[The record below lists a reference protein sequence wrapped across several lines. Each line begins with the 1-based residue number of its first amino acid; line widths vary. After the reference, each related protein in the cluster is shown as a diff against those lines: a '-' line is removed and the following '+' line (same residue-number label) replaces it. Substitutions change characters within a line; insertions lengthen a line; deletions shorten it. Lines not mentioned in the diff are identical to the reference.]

1 MNVGYVCLVLLW
13 KREMEVIRSH
23 IENSEV
29 REMFTNILVAIMCVI
44 AIAAGIWGWWL
55 ENGGLSED
63 SKKDDDIK
71 YNDIEETEGKSK
83 DEKN

>member
-1 MNVGYVCLVLLW
+1 
-13 KREMEVIRSH
+13 
-23 IENSEV
+23 
-29 REMFTNILVAIMCVI
+29 MFTNIIVAIMCVI
-44 AIAAGIWGWWL
+44 AIVAGIWGWWL
-55 ENGGLSED
+55 ENGGSSED

>member
-1 MNVGYVCLVLLW
+1 
-13 KREMEVIRSH
+13 MEVIRSQ

-29 REMFTNILVAIMCVI
+29 REMLTNIIVAIMSVI

-55 ENGGLSED
+55 ENGSSSED

-71 YNDIEETEGKSK
+71 DNDIEEIERKSE

>member
-1 MNVGYVCLVLLW
+1 
-13 KREMEVIRSH
+13 
-23 IENSEV
+23 
-29 REMFTNILVAIMCVI
+29 MFTNIIVAIMSVI

-55 ENGGLSED
+55 ENGGSSEG

>member
-1 MNVGYVCLVLLW
+1 
-13 KREMEVIRSH
+13 MEVIRSQ

-29 REMFTNILVAIMCVI
+29 REMLTNIIVAIMSVI
-44 AIAAGIWGWWL
+44 AIAAGIWVWWM
-55 ENGGLSED
+55 ENGGSSED
-63 SKKDDDIK
+63 SKKYDDIK

>member
-1 MNVGYVCLVLLW
+1 
-13 KREMEVIRSH
+13 
-23 IENSEV
+23 
-29 REMFTNILVAIMCVI
+29 MFTNILVAIMCVI
-44 AIAAGIWGWWL
+44 AIAAGIWVWWL
-55 ENGGLSED
+55 ENGGSSED

>member
-1 MNVGYVCLVLLW
+1 
-13 KREMEVIRSH
+13 MEVIRSQ

-29 REMFTNILVAIMCVI
+29 REMLTNIIVAIMSVI
-44 AIAAGIWGWWL
+44 AIAAGIWVWWL
-55 ENGGLSED
+55 ENGGSSED
-63 SKKDDDIK
+63 PKKDDDIK

>member
-1 MNVGYVCLVLLW
+1 
-13 KREMEVIRSH
+13 MEVIRSQ

-29 REMFTNILVAIMCVI
+29 REMLTNIIVAIMSVI
-44 AIAAGIWGWWL
+44 AIAAGIWVWWL

>member
-1 MNVGYVCLVLLW
+1 
-13 KREMEVIRSH
+13 
-23 IENSEV
+23 
-29 REMFTNILVAIMCVI
+29 MFSNILVAIMSVI

-71 YNDIEETEGKSK
+71 DNDIEEIEREVEEHSCNSEITPIE
-83 DEKN
+83 

>member
-1 MNVGYVCLVLLW
+1 
-13 KREMEVIRSH
+13 MEVIRSQ

-29 REMFTNILVAIMCVI
+29 REMFTNIIVAIMSVI

-55 ENGGLSED
+55 ENGGSSED
-63 SKKDDDIK
+63 SKKYDDIK

>member
-1 MNVGYVCLVLLW
+1 
-13 KREMEVIRSH
+13 MEVIRSQ

-55 ENGGLSED
+55 ENGGSSED
-63 SKKDDDIK
+63 FKKDDDIK

>member
-1 MNVGYVCLVLLW
+1 
-13 KREMEVIRSH
+13 
-23 IENSEV
+23 
-29 REMFTNILVAIMCVI
+29 MFTNILVAIMCVI

-71 YNDIEETEGKSK
+71 YNDIEEIEGKSK

>member
-1 MNVGYVCLVLLW
+1 
-13 KREMEVIRSH
+13 
-23 IENSEV
+23 
-29 REMFTNILVAIMCVI
+29 MFTNILVAIMCVI

-71 YNDIEETEGKSK
+71 DNDIEETEGKSK

>member
-1 MNVGYVCLVLLW
+1 MLSNISVG
-13 KREMEVIRSH
+13 
-23 IENSEV
+23 
-29 REMFTNILVAIMCVI
+29 IMCVI
-44 AIAAGIWGWWL
+44 AIAAGIFGWWM

-71 YNDIEETEGKSK
+71 DNDIEETEGKSE

>member
-1 MNVGYVCLVLLW
+1 
-13 KREMEVIRSH
+13 MEVIRSQ

-29 REMFTNILVAIMCVI
+29 REMLTNIIVAIMSVI
-44 AIAAGIWGWWL
+44 AIAAGIWVWWL
-55 ENGGLSED
+55 ENGGSSED
-63 SKKDDDIK
+63 SKKDYDIK

>member
-13 KREMEVIRSH
+13 KREMEVIRSQ

-29 REMFTNILVAIMCVI
+29 REMLTNIIVAIMSVI
-44 AIAAGIWGWWL
+44 AIAAGIWVWWL
-55 ENGGLSED
+55 ENGGSSED

-71 YNDIEETEGKSK
+71 DNDIEETEGKSK

>member
-1 MNVGYVCLVLLW
+1 
-13 KREMEVIRSH
+13 MEVIRSQ

-29 REMFTNILVAIMCVI
+29 REMLTNIIVAIMSVI
-44 AIAAGIWGWWL
+44 AIAAGICVWWL
-55 ENGGLSED
+55 ENGGSSED